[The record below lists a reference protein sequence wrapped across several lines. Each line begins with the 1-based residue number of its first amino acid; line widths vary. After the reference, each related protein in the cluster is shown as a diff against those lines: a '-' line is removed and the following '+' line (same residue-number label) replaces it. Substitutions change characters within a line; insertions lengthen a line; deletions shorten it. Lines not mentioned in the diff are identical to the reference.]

1 MSQQPV
7 SDKSRTIALIL
18 VLLLGYLGIHR
29 FYVDKIWSGIL
40 YLCTYGLF
48 GIGVLVDLILILS
61 GSFTDSKGN
70 YVLNWD
76 EKAAPITTTTPS
88 QKPSVQTTPITPS
101 EVSQETASK
110 GTVFCSNCG
119 AAIDAGESFCKY
131 CGNPLEKS

>member
-18 VLLLGYLGIHR
+18 VLLIGYLGIHR

-61 GSFTDSKGN
+61 GTFTDSKGM

-76 EKAAPITTTTPS
+76 TEAKPASTPASSSQSTIQTTTVTPNKAP
-88 QKPSVQTTPITPS
+88 QDHV
-101 EVSQETASK
+101 SK

-119 AAIDAGESFCKY
+119 AAIDIGESFCKY
-131 CGNPLEKS
+131 CGNPLETK